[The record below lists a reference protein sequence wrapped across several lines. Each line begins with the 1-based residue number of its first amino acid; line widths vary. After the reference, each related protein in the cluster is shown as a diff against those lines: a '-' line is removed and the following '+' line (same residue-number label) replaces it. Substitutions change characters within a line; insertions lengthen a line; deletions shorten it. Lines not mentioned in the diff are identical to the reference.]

1 MIAAHNE
8 SAVIARCLDALAP
21 LIGHGSASVIVAA
34 NGCTDDT
41 VEIASKRAGITVLDL
56 PVASK
61 VGALRA
67 ADRVASPGPRIYLD
81 ADVVLTARAAL
92 AIFDTLTPGRTPGS
106 EQPGADVL
114 AARPP
119 IHFESTRASLAVRLW
134 YRIRG
139 QLPSI
144 QQRLWGAGTYALSV
158 AGRSRFDEFPDI
170 VSDDLFIDT
179 LFSTAETAIVDT
191 DPVTVFTPL
200 ATADLMRILVRTY
213 RTQGD
218 VTRDSGSGPI
228 SSGQRGQ
235 LRDVIALLSR
245 RPWLAPAAVVYVTL
259 ISRARLRARYVPPST
274 VWERDNS
281 SRENR

>member
-1 MIAAHNE
+1 VIAAHNE

-21 LIGHGSASVIVAA
+21 LTEQGSASVIVVA

-41 VEIASKRAGITVLDL
+41 VEIASNRAGVTVLDL

-81 ADVVLTARAAL
+81 ADVVLTSRAAL
-92 AIFDTLTPGRTPGS
+92 AVFDTLTPTHTRRGG
-106 EQPGADVL
+106 EPGADTL

-119 IHFESTRASLAVRLW
+119 IHFESTRASLPVRLW

-139 QLPSI
+139 ELPSI

-158 AGRSRFDEFPDI
+158 EGRSRFDEFPDI

-218 VTRDSGSGPI
+218 VTQDSGSGPI

-235 LRDVIALLSR
+235 LRDVIALLGR
-245 RPWLAPAAVVYVTL
+245 RPWLAPAALVYVAL
-259 ISRARLRARYVPPST
+259 ISRARLRARSVPAST